1 MTVLKVVE
9 WPAQVLET
17 KASDVAS
24 FDDRLRQFV
33 SDMFETM
40 ESAGGIG
47 LAANQVNSLQR
58 VIVLNITSKNEEPED
73 IRPWHDKKFVLINPV
88 ITKKEGKTK
97 YMEGCLSFPEQY
109 DYVDRA
115 ALVTVRYQDEHGH
128 FQEFE
133 ADGLLAICIQHEMD
147 HIDGIVFINRMS
159 RLKSSRIR
167 KKMLEREQ
175 INQMEKDEP

>member
-1 MTVLKVVE
+1 MSVLKVVE

-17 KASDVAS
+17 KANEVLL
-24 FDDRLRQFV
+24 FDDALRQFV
-33 SDMFETM
+33 KDMFETM

-47 LAANQVNSLQR
+47 LAANQVDSLQR
-58 VIVLNITSKNEEPED
+58 VIVLNISSKNEEPED
-73 IRPWHDKKFVLINPV
+73 IRPWHDKKFVLINPL
-88 ITKKEGKTK
+88 IIKKEGKTK

-115 ALVTVRYQDEHGH
+115 AFVTVRHQDENGKFH
-128 FQEFE
+128 ELE

-175 INQMEKDEP
+175 INQMEKG